1 MKRISL
7 LLQIYGKKIFQ
18 VAFIIASTTAILY
31 TSSDNIVYAEDVN
44 THPETQS
51 SSTHERSVQKLYAK
65 VYDQDTNK
73 YLGRFLLAT
82 QVGYTDSPHRMFDA
96 DGIAP
101 IHIDGYAFV
110 GNPSAMIPVNWN
122 NKSGVTEIRWTM
134 VKTNSETYKKYQEA
148 MDNIKNNKDS
158 NETAN
163 PKLNEDGLQ
172 VDDEGN
178 VNLHDLYHAYMS
190 FLGHPLPSDRA
201 GYHPSSHALYLFQKY
216 LGYDP
221 NKTKEENY
229 KNSTNA
235 TSSSNIDMPSKSTS
249 STKNSINNSSS
260 KKATHSNTQHKK
272 LDKKDKKK
280 PKLNSNL
287 KSTLIGMS
295 LGLTGLLTFLVIKRL
310 KLK

>member
-7 LLQIYGKKIFQ
+7 LFQIYGQKTFLITL
-18 VAFIIASTTAILY
+18 IIASTAAFLY
-31 TSSDNIVYAEDVN
+31 TSSDNIVYAEDAN
-44 THPETQS
+44 THGESHFSP
-51 SSTHERSVQKLYAK
+51 THERSVQKLYAK

-96 DGIAP
+96 NGINP
-101 IHIDGYAFV
+101 IHIDGYTFV
-110 GNPSAMIPVNWN
+110 GNPSAMIPVNWK

-134 VKTNSETYKKYQEA
+134 VKTESETYKKSQQA
-148 MDNIKNNKDS
+148 MDNIKNNKNS

-172 VDDEGN
+172 VDNEGN

-190 FLGHPLPSDRA
+190 FLGHPLPSDRT
-201 GYHPSSHALYLFQKY
+201 GYRPSSHTLYLFQKY
-216 LGYDP
+216 LGYNP

-229 KNSTNA
+229 KNSTNT
-235 TSSSNIDMPSKSTS
+235 TSSSNTGIPFQSTS
-249 STKNSINNSSS
+249 SAKKSIHSSPS
-260 KKATHSNTQHKK
+260 KKATHNIKHSTKE
-272 LDKKDKKK
+272 DKKK
-280 PKLNSNL
+280 PKLNSSL
-287 KSTLIGMS
+287 KPILLGMS
-295 LGLTGLLTFLVIKRL
+295 LGLMGFLIFLIIKRL

>member
-1 MKRISL
+1 MKRISSL
-7 LLQIYGKKIFQ
+7 LKIYGKRIFR
-18 VAFIIASTTAILY
+18 VTFIIASTTTFLY
-31 TSSDNIVYAEDVN
+31 TSSDNIVYAQDAS
-44 THPETQS
+44 THTESQS

-96 DGIAP
+96 DGINP

-134 VKTNSETYKKYQEA
+134 VKTNSETYKKSQEA
-148 MDNIKNNKDS
+148 IDNIKNNKDS
-158 NETAN
+158 NETAS

-190 FLGHPLPSDRA
+190 FLVHPLPSDRA

-229 KNSTNA
+229 K
-235 TSSSNIDMPSKSTS
+235 KSTS
-249 STKNSINNSSS
+249 STSSSNTDIPSQSTSSAKNSIHNSPS
-260 KKATHSNTQHKK
+260 KKATHNIKHSTKQST
-272 LDKKDKKK
+272 KK
-280 PKLNSNL
+280 PKSNPNL
-287 KSTLIGMS
+287 KLPLIGLS
-295 LGLTGLLTFLVIKRL
+295 LGLIGLLTFLIIKRL